1 MKGQEWHQQKKVDI
15 LILWA
20 YYGEGHRQASLA
32 LAKALGEAQ
41 PELVVETLDYMEA
54 ISPLFSRVTRLSY
67 LETIKVAPFLYGYY
81 YRATGQIATDSFL
94 QQRINRIGCG
104 RIFQILQK
112 LAPRVVVSTYP
123 TSSGAISEL
132 KRAGLLDLPLV
143 TVITDHAVHSQW
155 MAPETDLYLVGSQRV
170 RRGLIRRGVPPEK
183 IAVTGI
189 PIDPKFNQRLDQ
201 VAMREKYGL
210 RLDWPV
216 ILVMSGAYGVLG
228 GVPEICRLLASFDQP
243 VQVLV
248 VAGRDLRLRSKVES
262 IAARA
267 SVPMSVFGYVEE
279 VEELMAAADFL
290 ITKAGGLTTSEA
302 LAMSLPMIIYRPIPG
317 QEEENTRFLVHAG
330 AAVRARNINELA
342 QHLRRLLADG
352 KAREEMKERAKAA
365 ARPEAAREAARIV
378 LDLYSSRAEERE
390 APSSQLSLRSIS
402 RCREVENG
410 GAR

>member
-1 MKGQEWHQQKKVDI
+1 MSGQERHQKADI

-32 LAKALGEAQ
+32 LAKALGEAR
-41 PELVVETLDYMEA
+41 PELAVETLDYMEA

-81 YRATGQIATDSFL
+81 YRATGYISTDSFL
-94 QQRINRIGCG
+94 QQRLNRIGCG
-104 RIFQILQK
+104 KILQVLQK
-112 LAPRVVVSTYP
+112 LAPRVVISTYP

-155 MAPETDLYLVGSQRV
+155 IAPGTDLYLVASQRV
-170 RRGLIRRGVPPEK
+170 RRGLIRRGVPAER

-189 PIDPKFNQRLDQ
+189 PIDPKFNQGLDQ
-201 VAMREKYGL
+201 GAMREKYGL
-210 RLDWPV
+210 RPDWPV
-216 ILVMSGAYGVLG
+216 VLVMSGAYGVLG

-243 VQVLV
+243 VQALV
-248 VAGRDLRLRSKVES
+248 VAGRDLRLRSRVEA

-267 SVPMSVFGYVEE
+267 SVPMRVFGYVEE
-279 VEELMAAADFL
+279 VEELMAAADLL

-330 AAVRARNINELA
+330 AAVRARNIKELS
-342 QHLRRLLADG
+342 QHLHRLLTDEG
-352 KAREEMKERAKAA
+352 ARAEMKQRARAA
-365 ARPEAAREAARIV
+365 ARPEAAREAARLI
-378 LDLYSSRAEERE
+378 LDLYGGRAEERD
-390 APSSQLSLRSIS
+390 AASSQLSLRSIS
-402 RCREVENG
+402 RRREVESG